1 MRSCHR
7 GWDIEVRAKGEGQA
21 SMEKQPQRTAVEAE
35 FQAGHGGSS
44 AVTKGVTGRSQSCSP
59 QEASGE
65 GSASPRTGSS
75 A

>member
-7 GWDIEVRAKGEGQA
+7 GWDIEVRAEGEGQA

-59 QEASGE
+59 QGASGE
-65 GSASPRTGSS
+65 GSASPRTGSR